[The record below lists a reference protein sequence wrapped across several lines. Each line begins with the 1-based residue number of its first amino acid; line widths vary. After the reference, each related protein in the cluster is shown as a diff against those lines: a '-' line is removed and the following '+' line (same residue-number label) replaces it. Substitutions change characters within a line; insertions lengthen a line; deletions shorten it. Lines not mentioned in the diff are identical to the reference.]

1 MQSLSRYNWLSF
13 VFLFLITCPDAFA
26 WRYRYKK
33 KIIEQT
39 IEVTNLQSD
48 AQAQTPSDELIEK
61 KELKEKACTVNVLL
75 DETHRS
81 DFQGWTINAQTGF
94 HLIPYESVS
103 GIHFQEPE
111 IRLTVQKKTIF
122 INGKKVAHE
131 RCSIK
136 PREGYLQ
143 FNGRQYHGSFLVDA
157 AGDVVQLINCLDLE
171 EYVYSVL
178 NSESWPGW
186 PLEINKAFAVASR
199 SYVMKRI
206 QEANTKKKLYH
217 IKNTNIHQ
225 TYNGVH
231 TSERLREA
239 IDQTRGLIMAYN
251 GKPIEAMFDSCCGG
265 VIPAHITGID
275 FKSAPYLAREKKC
288 NFCKG
293 CKIFGWRV
301 EYSLE
306 HFQELLKK
314 AGHSVRSIREI
325 KVVKRDKAG
334 VVQRVL
340 IQGSNH
346 ALHLNCKQMYA
357 LCSKIKSYCFTVEKK
372 GKAICFTGKGYGH
385 HMGICQWGARRMLDA
400 GHHYKSILQF
410 YYPGATLMQ
419 MKTTEAS
426 V

>member
-1 MQSLSRYNWLSF
+1 MLTR
-13 VFLFLITCPDAFA
+13 VFF
-26 WRYRYKK
+26 
-33 KIIEQT
+33 
-39 IEVTNLQSD
+39 
-48 AQAQTPSDELIEK
+48 
-61 KELKEKACTVNVLL
+61 
-75 DETHRS
+75 
-81 DFQGWTINAQTGF
+81 
-94 HLIPYESVS
+94 
-103 GIHFQEPE
+103 
-111 IRLTVQKKTIF
+111 
-122 INGKKVAHE
+122 
-131 RCSIK
+131 IK
-136 PREGYLQ
+136 PSEGYVQ
-143 FNGRQYHGSFLVDA
+143 FKEREYHGSFLIDA
-157 AGDVVQLINCLDLE
+157 SGDTIQLINCLELE

-186 PLEINKAFAVASR
+186 PLEINKTFAVASR

-231 TSERLREA
+231 KSERLREA
-239 IDQTRGLIMAYN
+239 IEQTRGLIMAYN

-265 VIPAHITGID
+265 VIPAHISGID

-419 MKTTEAS
+419 MKATGSS